1 MIEHQPLKAGSL
13 LDARLEACGTA
24 LREVDDM
31 TPPGEQDAELSF
43 GPGKL
48 RYYVMRIPRRPL
60 KVTAMTRHV
69 NATQCLSSAEGR
81 PFWLLLAPPDTEG
94 PVLDASKAWLLR
106 IEAGEGIKLHLGTWH
121 AGPLF
126 DADSASFFNLEL
138 SDTNQN
144 DHETLKLSRSINLE
158 LNEALQR

>member
-1 MIEHQPLKAGSL
+1 M
-13 LDARLEACGTA
+13 
-24 LREVDDM
+24 DDM

-60 KVTAMTRHV
+60 QVTAMTRHV

-106 IEAGEGIKLHLGTWH
+106 IEAGEKGSSCIWAPGMQVRCLMPTPPPFSTW
-121 AGPLF
+121 
-126 DADSASFFNLEL
+126 S
-138 SDTNQN
+138 
-144 DHETLKLSRSINLE
+144 
-158 LNEALQR
+158 